1 MQGQLTICLGIES
14 AGEDGAPQERRP
26 PVSARWQSVSARWQ
40 PTPALRHSSPARR
53 HSSPA
58 RHHSCPARHQSIP
71 ARHHRPTTGRS
82 NRLAAVRGIGGTN
95 TGCREGLLRLP
106 GGTER

>member
-40 PTPALRHSSPARR
+40 PTPALRHSSPAR
-53 HSSPA
+53 
-58 RHHSCPARHQSIP
+58 HQSIP

>member
-40 PTPALRHSSPARR
+40 PTPALRQSI
-53 HSSPA
+53 
-58 RHHSCPARHQSIP
+58 PARHQSIP
-71 ARHHRPTTGRS
+71 ARHHRTTGRS

>member
-40 PTPALRHSSPARR
+40 PTPRFAIQVLRVTSQFLRVTIALLGDRIALQQFAESAE
-53 HSSPA
+53 
-58 RHHSCPARHQSIP
+58 QI
-71 ARHHRPTTGRS
+71 
-82 NRLAAVRGIGGTN
+82 LAVVRA
-95 TGCREGLLRLP
+95 C
-106 GGTER
+106 